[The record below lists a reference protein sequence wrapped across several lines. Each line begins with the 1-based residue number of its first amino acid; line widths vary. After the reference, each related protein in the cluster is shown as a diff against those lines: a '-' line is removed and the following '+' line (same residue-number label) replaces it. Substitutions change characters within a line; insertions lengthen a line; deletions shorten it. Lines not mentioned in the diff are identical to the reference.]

1 MGMDWMFVL
10 KLSVTSLT
18 VLGAITVVLG
28 FPGTFLGWLGLV
40 IFSFATRFAEISGWT
55 LLGTFV
61 GCLLVE
67 LADNLLAGILVKRF
81 GASEGSML
89 MAWVGG
95 LGGVM
100 VGGFIG
106 GIGGFLGSALL
117 GVVGAFAGSYAA
129 VYFWERN
136 RHKRPHSNAARAAFG
151 TVLGRLLGIA
161 LKLGWIG
168 WLLSLVW

>member
-1 MGMDWMFVL
+1 MDWMFVL
-10 KLSVTSLT
+10 KLFVTLIA
-18 VLGAITVVLG
+18 VLGAIAVVLG
-28 FPGTFLGWLGLV
+28 FPGTFLGWLGLL
-40 IFSFATRFAEISGWT
+40 ILSLATRFAEISGWT
-55 LLGTFV
+55 LLGTFA

-67 LADNLLAGILVKRF
+67 LADNLLSGILVKKF
-81 GASEGSML
+81 GASKGSML

-95 LGGVM
+95 LGGAM
-100 VGGFIG
+100 VGGLVG

-136 RHKRPHSNAARAAFG
+136 RHKRPHSDAARAALG
-151 TVLGRLLGIA
+151 TVLGRLLGMMV
-161 LKLGWIG
+161 KFGWIV

>member
-1 MGMDWMFVL
+1 MDWMFVI
-10 KLSVTSLT
+10 KLLATLLV
-18 VLGAITVVLG
+18 VLGAIAVVLG

-40 IFSFATRFAEISGWT
+40 IFSLATRFAEISGWT

-81 GASEGSML
+81 GAGKGSML
-89 MAWVGG
+89 IAWGG
-95 LGGVM
+95 GIGGAM
-100 VGGFIG
+100 VGGFVG
-106 GIGGFLGSALL
+106 SIGGFLGSALF
-117 GVVGAFAGSYAA
+117 GVAGAFAGSYAA

-136 RHKRPHSNAARAAFG
+136 RHKRPHSDAARAAFG
-151 TVLGRLLGIA
+151 TVLGRLLGMIV
-161 LKLGWIG
+161 KLGWIG

>member
-1 MGMDWMFVL
+1 MDWMLVL
-10 KLSVTSLT
+10 KLFVSLLS
-18 VLGAITVVLG
+18 VLGAIAVVLG
-28 FPGTFLGWLGLV
+28 FPGTFLSWLGLA
-40 IFSFATRFAEISGWT
+40 IFSLSTRFAEISGWT

-81 GASEGSML
+81 GASKGSML

-95 LGGVM
+95 LGGAM

-106 GIGGFLGSALL
+106 SVGSFLGSALL
-117 GVVGAFAGSYAA
+117 GVAGAFTGSYAA

-136 RHKRPHSNAARAAFG
+136 RHKRPQSDAARAAFG
-151 TVLGRLLGIA
+151 TVLGRLLGMA
-161 LKLGWIG
+161 VKLGWIG